1 MMRRYRSPRKVWVL
15 RPLPAF
21 HRVPIEPV
29 HHTLDLLPA
38 GYLTHHLKIA
48 GRADTLFS
56 TDAVTVIHNAA
67 RGYPRAVNNLAINAL
82 TAAFARNQAIV
93 DEKATRIA
101 VTENGGD

>member
-1 MMRRYRSPRKVWVL
+1 MAGMTP
-15 RPLPAF
+15 
-21 HRVPIEPV
+21 ED
-29 HHTLDLLPA
+29 TA

-56 TDAVTVIHNAA
+56 ADAITLIHNAA

-93 DEKATRIA
+93 DEKAARIA
-101 VTENGGD
+101 VTETGGD